1 MKDLKGTKTAENLSA
16 AFAGESQARMR
27 YTYYEK
33 VAEKENHKHIA
44 SIFRETAE
52 NEKAHAKVFF
62 NYLVNGLG
70 PSHIK
75 VNAEYPIGFGTTVE
89 NLQYAAEGEKEEWGT
104 LYPNFA
110 KIAKEEGFPEIADS
124 FNHIITI
131 EQGHEKR
138 YLDLLDE
145 FKNGTL
151 YKKQSPQYWKC
162 RNCGYIHNGTD
173 APNVCPACMHPQG
186 FFEVMYTAPTK

>member
-1 MKDLKGTKTAENLSA
+1 MENLKGSKTAESLAA

-27 YTYYEK
+27 YTFYEK

-44 SIFRETAE
+44 SIFRETSE
-52 NEKAHAKVFF
+52 NERAHAKVFF
-62 NYLVNGLG
+62 NFLVNGLE
-70 PSHIK
+70 PSLIK

-110 KIAKEEGFPEIADS
+110 KIAKEEGFPEIEDS
-124 FNHIITI
+124 FNHIIKI

-145 FKNGTL
+145 LKNDSL

-162 RNCGYIHNGTD
+162 RNCGYIHIGTD
-173 APNVCPACMHPQG
+173 APSVCPACKHPQG
-186 FFEVMYTAPTK
+186 FFEVMYTSPLK

>member
-27 YTYYEK
+27 YSYYEK

-70 PSHIK
+70 TSHIN
-75 VNAEYPIGFGTTVE
+75 VNAEYPIGFGTTEE
-89 NLQYAAEGEKEEWGT
+89 NLQYAAAGEKEEWGT
-104 LYPNFA
+104 LYPDFA
-110 KIAKEEGFPEIADS
+110 KIAKEEGFPEIEAS
-124 FNHIITI
+124 LNSIITI
-131 EQGHEKR
+131 EQAHEKR

-145 FKNGTL
+145 LKNGTL
-151 YKKQSPQYWKC
+151 YKKQSEQYWKC
-162 RNCGYIHNGTD
+162 RNCGYIHFGTD
-173 APNVCPACMHPQG
+173 APEICPACRHPQG
-186 FFEVMYTAPTK
+186 FFEIMYTAPIK